1 MKISKSNIV
10 STIIFVLMIGTVVGI
25 AASYPKKKNEKKI
38 NFISLEGDYHLLE
51 KDYLEYAGLLDKSN
65 YPKLTLPIIRDRIIK
80 HPYVQN
86 VEVAYSESKVVIT
99 IKEKTFESILMKG
112 EDQFILTDRLHV
124 LPLLTG
130 TQKVDIPIIAEP
142 SMNSKIKEFTSLKM
156 NHDVLTAAQI
166 LTAVKLVN
174 SKLHDNIS
182 SLNMKDGGEIE
193 LYLSSA
199 DYPVLIGR
207 GNEIKKIISFNSF
220 WDVIAGK
227 EYSNY
232 LEYVDLRYSNHL
244 YFRLFEP
251 KTTAEEMKS

>member
-1 MKISKSNIV
+1 MKISKSNII
-10 STIIFVLMIGTVVGI
+10 SIIILVLLIGTIVGT
-25 AASYPKKKNEKKI
+25 AVSYPSKKNEKKI
-38 NFISLEGDYHLLE
+38 SFISLDGDYHLLE
-51 KDYLEYAGLLDKSN
+51 KDYLEYAGLLDKEN
-65 YPKLTLPIIRDRIIK
+65 FPKLTLQIIRDRIIK

-86 VEVAYSESKVVIT
+86 ADVAYSENKVLIT
-99 IKEKTFESILMKG
+99 IKEKNFESILMKG
-112 EDQFILTDRLHV
+112 ENQFLLTDKLHV
-124 LPLLTG
+124 IPLLTG
-130 TQKVDIPIIAEP
+130 TQKIDFPIIAEP
-142 SMNSKIKEFTSLKM
+142 YLKNSIKEFISLKK

-182 SLNMKDGGEIE
+182 SLNMKNGGEIE
-193 LYLSSA
+193 LYLSSG
-199 DYPVLIGR
+199 DYPVIIGR

-220 WDVIAGK
+220 WDVIEGK